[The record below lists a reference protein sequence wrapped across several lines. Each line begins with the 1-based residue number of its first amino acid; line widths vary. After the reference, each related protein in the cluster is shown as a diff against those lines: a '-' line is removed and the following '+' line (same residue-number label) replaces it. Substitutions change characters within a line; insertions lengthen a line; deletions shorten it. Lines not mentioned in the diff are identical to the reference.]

1 MLDICLLGTGGM
13 MPLPNR
19 FLTSLMVR
27 YNGSAILIDCGE
39 ATQIAMKKRGWS
51 PKQIDV
57 ICITHFHADHIS
69 GLPGLLLS
77 MGNADRTEEVLMIG
91 PKGLR
96 RVAESLMVITPRL
109 PFSLRFHEIE
119 GAQESVLMD
128 KAQMAGM
135 AVTAFQV
142 KHNMVCYGYRLDL
155 ARIGR
160 FDVEAARAAG
170 IEQRYW
176 NRLQKGD
183 TIRTEDGRTF
193 TPDMVLGAPR
203 KGLRV
208 TYATD
213 TRPVESIVKNA
224 QDADLFICE
233 GMYGE
238 ADKTAKAKEHMHMTM
253 QEAAQ
258 LAKKAQPKEMW
269 LTHYS
274 PSMMNPGEFHPEL
287 KIIFPRTVTARDG
300 RMITLR
306 YEDEEEAQENARRK
320 DA

>member
-19 FLTSLMVR
+19 YLTALMMR
-27 YNGSAILIDCGE
+27 YNGSAILVDCGE

-51 PKQIDV
+51 PRQIDV

-91 PKGLR
+91 PKGLKS
-96 RVAESLMVITPRL
+96 VVESLMVITPRL
-109 PFSLRFHEIE
+109 PFSLRFEE
-119 GAQESVLMD
+119 LREAETSFVMD
-128 KAQMAGM
+128 KQLMPGM
-135 AVTAFQV
+135 AVTAFKV
-142 KHNMVCYGYRLDL
+142 KHNMVCYGYRFDL

-160 FDVEAARAAG
+160 FNVEAAKEAG
-170 IEQRYW
+170 IEQKYW

-183 TIRTEDGRTF
+183 TIRTDDGRVF
-193 TPDMVLGAPR
+193 TPDMVLGRPR
-203 KGLRV
+203 KGIRI

-213 TRPVESIVKNA
+213 TRPTEAIVKNA
-224 QDADLFICE
+224 QGADLFVCE

-238 ADKTAKAKEHMHMTM
+238 PDKLDKAKEHMHMTM
-253 QEAAQ
+253 YEAARI
-258 LAKKAQPKEMW
+258 AVKADPKELW

-274 PSMMNPGEFHPEL
+274 PSMLHPQEFHEAV
-287 KIIFPRTVTARDG
+287 KKIFPRTVTAKDG
-300 RMITLR
+300 RMVTLW
-306 YEDEEEAQENARRK
+306 YEDEDGET
-320 DA
+320 

>member
-19 FLTSLMVR
+19 YLTALMLR
-27 YNGSAILIDCGE
+27 YNGSAILVDCGE

-51 PKQIDV
+51 PRQIDV

-91 PKGLR
+91 PKGLKT
-96 RVAESLMVITPRL
+96 VVESLMVITPRL
-109 PFSLRFHEIE
+109 PFSLRFEE
-119 GAQESVLMD
+119 LREAETSFVMD
-128 KAQMAGM
+128 KQLMPGM
-135 AVTAFQV
+135 AVTAFKV
-142 KHNMVCYGYRLDL
+142 KHNMVCYGYRFDL

-160 FDVEAARAAG
+160 FNVEAAKEAG
-170 IEQRYW
+170 IEQKYW

-183 TIRTEDGRTF
+183 TIHTDDGRVF
-193 TPDMVLGAPR
+193 TPDMVLGRPR
-203 KGLRV
+203 KGIRI

-213 TRPVESIVKNA
+213 TRPTEAIVRNA
-224 QDADLFICE
+224 KDADLFVCE

-238 ADKTAKAKEHMHMTM
+238 ADKLAKAKEHMHMTM
-253 QEAAQ
+253 YEAARI
-258 LAKKAQPKEMW
+258 AVKADPKELW

-274 PSMMNPGEFHPEL
+274 PSMMNPQEYHAAV
-287 KIIFPRTVTARDG
+287 KAIFPRVVTAKDG
-300 RMITLR
+300 RMVTLR
-306 YEDEEEAQENARRK
+306 YGDDDEE
-320 DA
+320 DT